1 MPLTAIH
8 RSPMQRR
15 FSFCMIMVR
24 REIHRQACLRVG
36 SGRCFKLVIDI
47 RRSNLRNLM
56 PFVGGH
62 NGGRT
67 LAFVSR
73 FLVNQ
78 RNFSI

>member
-1 MPLTAIH
+1 
-8 RSPMQRR
+8 
-15 FSFCMIMVR
+15 
-24 REIHRQACLRVG
+24 
-36 SGRCFKLVIDI
+36 
-47 RRSNLRNLM
+47 M

-78 RNFSI
+78 RNLSIKVQKKT